1 MSSQGNGVIMVADD
15 GPSQRP
21 PKSLAKA
28 CLACRTK
35 KIRCDAVKPE
45 CGNCAS
51 QKRECIY
58 RKETPRKRPTF
69 SQIAKLQRDLA
80 ALKVFLLTLKRS
92 SPEEREKLLDA
103 AVDEDGAVNLLDS
116 TEPGPPEEASSRKNT
131 SQPIDRSATTP
142 IVSSDDELNIA
153 NFISVDDAGTT
164 NSFGPSS
171 ALHNPA
177 RNDRGTPSSR
187 QSTTTTEHVKNEL
200 IANAALQRHLEHRL
214 TRHAT
219 IAGEPT
225 ELALHLL
232 NLHWARQHHTFLLTY
247 RPVVM
252 RDLECSGPYCSAFM
266 LNAIFACCSK
276 FSPRPDVRDDPDDAS
291 SVGRRFFKRCDELLS
306 SEYLLIRPHISTI
319 VGLVLLGST
328 YNARGETSK
337 GWLYTGYALR
347 MVYDLGLHLDPK
359 QTTEDPEELEI
370 RRRVFWG
377 VFVCDKLQSLYMGRP
392 VAINLR
398 DSQVS
403 REFLDLYEEM
413 EPFYPSVLATGSS
426 SRLDENMGD
435 AIPRYS
441 VSTFQQLCLLS
452 KIMTTIIN
460 RFYVVGATFS
470 NAQIDLQKI
479 EQALHQWRHKL
490 PSELDFQPW
499 LSTSTAVQTP
509 NIMVLQNVY
518 YSLIILVH
526 RPFISDDH
534 LRSTATA
541 GRSWEQCTVAAR
553 SITSIASVYKSTYGL
568 NGAPYVLAYTVYVAC
583 TIHVRNAASQSQTRD
598 HLTMLKSSLECLDE
612 LCTAN
617 PGVAKP
623 ANSIRRLIEA
633 NHLNLVTEEPHS
645 CRQNDMSFDLDII
658 HSTFSVNELS
668 NTGSDMFRM
677 ADFEYA
683 KRRASAGFCKD
694 SSGVL
699 NYPEARS
706 INNDQI
712 PKPKVIYADSCG
724 SKYGKWSLFNQ
735 VESWQMEVAV
745 ETVKTGTTLIE
756 NTVPTT
762 RYGDLKTADLVEIE
776 GFRSTAAVIHEY
788 LHGKAS
794 RPLLIAVFGQ
804 PGTGKSFG
812 VKEVIKTVLSSF
824 GKGLKKDWKP
834 IEANLSQFKDQ
845 SDLSGIFDDVRDM
858 TISGDIPA
866 VLFDEFDSAL
876 DKQALGWLKYL
887 LAPMQDGKYL
897 QSGSVRSLGRAI
909 FVFIGGT
916 SSTFEDFTG
925 ESINSKKDD
934 ESQSQTNDAQS
945 LQKQKWA
952 IKDKGAKKPD
962 FVSRLSAH
970 INVAGPNKSG
980 NNKDDKMWVMRRA
993 MLLRNMLERR
1003 LGTKDKADKSISV
1016 DETLLTALLKHEKIP
1031 HGSRSMELLLQ
1042 MSRLSEGQ
1050 KFDLS
1055 ALPSDNQLGMHVD
1068 LEEFQKDLAT
1078 ACFEQDIRPID
1089 TVLYNR
1095 HMWCTWE
1102 AKENV
1107 AKSKAQPMPSGET
1120 SSPQRKEQLDISVEE
1135 SGVGQSVINLM
1146 A

>member
-1 MSSQGNGVIMVADD
+1 MVVDE
-15 GPSQRP
+15 GPSQRQ

-28 CLACRTK
+28 CMACRTK

-45 CGNCAS
+45 CGNCVN

-58 RKETPRKRPTF
+58 RRETPRKRPTF
-69 SQIAKLQRDLA
+69 SQIEKLQRDLA
-80 ALKVFLLTLKRS
+80 TLKVFLLTLKRS
-92 SPEEREKLLDA
+92 SPEEREKLLNA

-116 TEPGPPEEASSRKNT
+116 TETDLPDEASSRKIT
-131 SQPIDRSATTP
+131 SQPIDRRATTP

-177 RNDRGTPSSR
+177 RNDSGTPSSR
-187 QSTTTTEHVKNEL
+187 RSLTTEHVKNEL

-214 TRHAT
+214 TRHTT

-247 RPVVM
+247 RPAVM
-252 RDLECSGPYCSAFM
+252 RDLECSGPYCSTFM

-306 SEYLLIRPHISTI
+306 SDSLLTRPHISTI

-377 VFVCDKLQSLYMGRP
+377 AFVCDKLQSLYMGRP

-413 EPFYPSVLATGSS
+413 EPFYPSALATDSS

-435 AIPRYS
+435 AIPRHS

-470 NAQIDLQKI
+470 NAQVDLQKI
-479 EQALHQWRHKL
+479 EQALHQWRDKL

-509 NIMVLQNVY
+509 NIMVLHNVY
-518 YSLIILVH
+518 HSLIILVH

-534 LRSTATA
+534 LRSTATSV
-541 GRSWEQCTVAAR
+541 RSWKQCTVAAR

-568 NGAPYVLAYTVYVAC
+568 NGAPYVLAYAVYVAC

-598 HLTMLKSSLECLDE
+598 HLSMLKSSLECLDE

-633 NHLNLVTEEPHS
+633 NHLNLITEESHS
-645 CRQNDMSFDLDII
+645 LRQDDISFDLNVIQ
-658 HSTFSVNELS
+658 STFSVNELS
-668 NTGSDMFRM
+668 HTGCEMFRM
-677 ADFEYA
+677 ADFEY
-683 KRRASAGFCKD
+683 GLPIDPLF
-694 SSGVL
+694 GW
-699 NYPEARS
+699 
-706 INNDQI
+706 IN
-712 PKPKVIYADSCG
+712 V
-724 SKYGKWSLFNQ
+724 
-735 VESWQMEVAV
+735 
-745 ETVKTGTTLIE
+745 
-756 NTVPTT
+756 
-762 RYGDLKTADLVEIE
+762 
-776 GFRSTAAVIHEY
+776 ST
-788 LHGKAS
+788 
-794 RPLLIAVFGQ
+794 PLLEEETPTF
-804 PGTGKSFG
+804 
-812 VKEVIKTVLSSF
+812 LSS
-824 GKGLKKDWKP
+824 
-834 IEANLSQFKDQ
+834 
-845 SDLSGIFDDVRDM
+845 
-858 TISGDIPA
+858 T
-866 VLFDEFDSAL
+866 
-876 DKQALGWLKYL
+876 
-887 LAPMQDGKYL
+887 
-897 QSGSVRSLGRAI
+897 
-909 FVFIGGT
+909 
-916 SSTFEDFTG
+916 
-925 ESINSKKDD
+925 
-934 ESQSQTNDAQS
+934 QS
-945 LQKQKWA
+945 L
-952 IKDKGAKKPD
+952 
-962 FVSRLSAH
+962 H
-970 INVAGPNKSG
+970 
-980 NNKDDKMWVMRRA
+980 
-993 MLLRNMLERR
+993 
-1003 LGTKDKADKSISV
+1003 
-1016 DETLLTALLKHEKIP
+1016 
-1031 HGSRSMELLLQ
+1031 
-1042 MSRLSEGQ
+1042 
-1050 KFDLS
+1050 
-1055 ALPSDNQLGMHVD
+1055 
-1068 LEEFQKDLAT
+1068 
-1078 ACFEQDIRPID
+1078 
-1089 TVLYNR
+1089 
-1095 HMWCTWE
+1095 
-1102 AKENV
+1102 
-1107 AKSKAQPMPSGET
+1107 QP
-1120 SSPQRKEQLDISVEE
+1120 
-1135 SGVGQSVINLM
+1135 
-1146 A
+1146 